1 MTLFDVYSLY
11 DIEPVRGEGSYVFTA
26 DGTRYLD
33 LYGGHAVISI
43 GHAHPKYVKA
53 VSDQVG
59 RLGFYSNSVKNSLQV
74 KLADRLGRLSG
85 YDSYSLFLCNS
96 GAEANENAMK
106 LASFATGRAK
116 ILAFDRAFHGRTS
129 GAVAVTDNPKIQA
142 PFNATPNV
150 EFVPLGDLAAV
161 KERLATRE
169 FAGVII
175 EGIQGV
181 AGIRMVA
188 DDFLRQLRTV
198 CDNTGTLLILDEI
211 QSGYGRTGNFFA
223 HQHAGVRPDIVTCAK
238 GIANGFPM
246 GAVLISPSIEAKK
259 GMLGTTFGGNHLA
272 CAAALA
278 VLDVMEEEHL
288 VENAAE
294 VGQYLL
300 DKLGAMARE
309 CDEIIEVR
317 GRGLMIGIEIKG
329 NAGALRKRLLFEE
342 KIFTGGAGEHTVRL
356 LPALGITREHA
367 DAFLTAF
374 RKLLNS

>member
-1 MTLFDVYSLY
+1 MNLFDVYSLY

-43 GHAHPKYVKA
+43 GHAHPAYTKA
-53 VSDQVG
+53 ISDQVAA
-59 RLGFYSNSVKNSLQV
+59 LGFYSNSVKNSLQL
-74 KLADRLGRLSG
+74 KMAERLGRLSG
-85 YDSYSLFLCNS
+85 YESYQLFLCNS

-116 ILAFDRAFHGRTS
+116 ILAMDRAFHGRTS
-129 GAVAVTDNPKIQA
+129 GAVAATDNPRIQA

-150 EFVPLGDLAAV
+150 EFVTLGDIEAV
-161 KERLATRE
+161 RRKLETRE
-169 FAGVII
+169 FAAVII

-181 AGIRMVA
+181 AGIRMVE
-188 DDFLRQLRTV
+188 DDFLRRVRTL
-198 CDNTGTLLILDEI
+198 CNSTGTLMILDEI

-223 HQHAGVRPDIVTCAK
+223 HQHAGVRPDIITCAK

-246 GAVLISPSIEAKK
+246 GAVIISPSIEAKK

-272 CAAALA
+272 CAAAVA
-278 VLDVMEEEHL
+278 VLDVMKDEHL

-294 VGQYLL
+294 VGQYLIDRL
-300 DKLGAMARE
+300 TEMASRNP
-309 CDEIIEVR
+309 EITEVR

-329 NAGALRKRLLFEE
+329 SAAALRRRLLFEGR
-342 KIFTGGAGEHTVRL
+342 IFTGGAGEHTVRL
-356 LPALGITREHA
+356 LPALGITRGQA
-367 DAFLTAF
+367 DTFLNTF
-374 RKLLNS
+374 EKFLQ

>member
-1 MTLFDVYSLY
+1 MNLFDVYSLY
-11 DIEPVRGEGSYVFTA
+11 DIEPVRGEGSYVFTS

-43 GHAHPKYVKA
+43 GHAHPQYVKA
-53 VSDQVG
+53 IAEQAG
-59 RLGFYSNSVKNSLQV
+59 RLGFYSNSVKNSLQQQM
-74 KLADRLGRLSG
+74 ADRLGRLCG
-85 YDSYSLFLCNS
+85 YDSYQLFLCNS

-106 LASFATGRAK
+106 LASFSTGRAK
-116 ILAFDRAFHGRTS
+116 ILAMDRAFHGRTS

-150 EFVPLGDLAAV
+150 EFVKLGDINAV
-161 KERLATRE
+161 KEKLETRE
-169 FAGVII
+169 FAAVII

-181 AGIRMVA
+181 AGIRMVE
-188 DDFLRQLRTV
+188 DDFLRRLRTL
-198 CDNTGTLLILDEI
+198 CTSTGTLLILDEI

-223 HQHAGVRPDIVTCAK
+223 HQYAGIRPDIITCAK

-246 GAVLISPSIEAKK
+246 GAVLISPTIEAHK

-272 CAAALA
+272 CAAAIA
-278 VLDVMEEEHL
+278 VLDVMKDEHL

-294 VGQYLL
+294 TGQYIL
-300 DKLGAMARE
+300 DRLA
-309 CDEIIEVR
+309 EIASRNPEIVEVR

-329 NAGALRKRLLFEE
+329 SAPALRRRLLFEG

-356 LPALGITREHA
+356 LPALGITRSQA
-367 DAFLTAF
+367 DEFLSTF
-374 RKLLNS
+374 EKFLQ